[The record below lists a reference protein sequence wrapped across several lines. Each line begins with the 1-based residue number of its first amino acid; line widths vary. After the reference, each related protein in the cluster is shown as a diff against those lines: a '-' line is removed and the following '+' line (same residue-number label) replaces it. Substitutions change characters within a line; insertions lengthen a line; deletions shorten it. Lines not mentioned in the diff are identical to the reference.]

1 MLTHMT
7 RFPPALR
14 LPFSTPHVRAP
25 YPLLLVLGSI
35 FLLTVFF
42 PNLQARVLGQF
53 GESNSLGA
61 AAP

>member
-1 MLTHMT
+1 
-7 RFPPALR
+7 
-14 LPFSTPHVRAP
+14 
-25 YPLLLVLGSI
+25 LLVLGSI
-35 FLLTVFF
+35 FLLTVFS